1 MNSRTFVILGLVIA
15 GLCLVRVL
23 SVAAATRDDDVEVYS
38 STEKSG
44 GDSSGDSRG
53 SESDDNGPE
62 IRLTRPDEAES
73 RIADDKGYDLV
84 PGVERLQNRE
94 VAENTLIVPTR
105 QGRKIASEPVQAPAE
120 QSPIE
125 VRPEAV
131 APPSAVSAQPTRAR
145 LSAAP
150 LSSDVMEPKPFTSAD
165 ARERSAETRS
175 ETIVASNNRLGR
187 PSFGIHS
194 EPEPETRIDPPV
206 PASAMS
212 SRAGVQE
219 VSLIVSDYGYFPN
232 RIFVTQNVPVK
243 IYLTTPSKVT
253 MCFML
258 DTWGLRKGILPGK
271 VEEITFVP
279 QAPGNYRFYC
289 PVKSIEGTLTVRE
302 AAVAEPSGRGVA
314 SAPPP
319 PPDAGKGNEPKR
331 AAELRSLIED

>member
-1 MNSRTFVILGLVIA
+1 MILGLVLA

-23 SVAAATRDDDVEVYS
+23 SVAAASRDRVDDVEVYS
-38 STEKSG
+38 STERSND
-44 GDSSGDSRG
+44 DSSRDSRSG
-53 SESDDNGPE
+53 DGNGDENGPE
-62 IRLTRPDEAES
+62 LRLSRPDEAEG
-73 RIADDKGYDLV
+73 RVADDKGYDLV

-105 QGRKIASEPVQAPAE
+105 QGRKIASEPATSPAE

-131 APPSAVSAQPTRAR
+131 ASAVSPQPTRAA

-150 LSSDVMEPKPFTSAD
+150 LASEVMEPKPFTNAD
-165 ARERSAETRS
+165 ANQRASETRS
-175 ETIVASNNRLGR
+175 ETILASNKRLGR
-187 PSFGIHS
+187 PAFGIHS
-194 EPEPETRIDPPV
+194 EPEPETKVDPPV

-243 IYLTTPSKVT
+243 IYLTTPSKIT

-271 VEEITFVP
+271 VEEISFVP
-279 QAPGNYRFYC
+279 EAPGNYRFYC

-302 AAVAEPSGRGVA
+302 APVAEQSGRGVA

-319 PPDAGKGNEPKR
+319 PPDAGRNNEPKR

>member
-1 MNSRTFVILGLVIA
+1 MNSRTLVILGLVLA

-23 SVAAATRDDDVEVYS
+23 SVAAATRDRNDDADVEVYS

-44 GDSSGDSRG
+44 DEGNSRSS
-53 SESDDNGPE
+53 SDDENRPE
-62 IRLTRPDEAES
+62 IRLSRPEEAEE
-73 RIADDKGYDLV
+73 RIADDKGFDLV
-84 PGVERLQNRE
+84 PGAERLQNRE
-94 VAENTLIVPTR
+94 IAENTLIVPTR
-105 QGRKIASEPVQAPAE
+105 QGRKIASEPARPEVAE

-131 APPSAVSAQPTRAR
+131 SAQPTRGA

-150 LSSDVMEPKPFTSAD
+150 LANDVMEPKPFTSAD
-165 ARERSAETRS
+165 ARDRAVESRR
-175 ETIVASNNRLGR
+175 ETIVASNRQLGR
-187 PSFGIHS
+187 PAFGIHS
-194 EPEPETRIDPPV
+194 EPEPETKVDPPV

-219 VSLIVSDYGYFPN
+219 VSLIVSDYGYFPS

-258 DTWGLRKGILPGK
+258 DTWGLKKGILPGK

-302 AAVAEPSGRGVA
+302 APVAEQSGRGVA